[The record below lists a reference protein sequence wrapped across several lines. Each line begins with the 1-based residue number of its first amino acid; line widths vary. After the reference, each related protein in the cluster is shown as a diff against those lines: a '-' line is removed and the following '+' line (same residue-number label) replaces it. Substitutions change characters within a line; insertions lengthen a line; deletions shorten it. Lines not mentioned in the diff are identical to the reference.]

1 MFLRGYLYG
10 SASLTVAARVCF
22 VRDRIMAQQWLCY
35 CRSVHTISL
44 EVLMLKLL
52 SQIPRIWHRSTE
64 VAPPARQ
71 VLGQRELAPAASA
84 ASRAPTSAGAPRQ
97 RAQKL
102 SATAL
107 TPAPV
112 AIREKMDALRALAP
126 PQSAEQVPAYQQALT
141 ELDDTIKAYQ
151 QSSPHPDP
159 DCRVGKISQMQE
171 FRALLGKADSATLEM
186 MLQALPADSELNAP
200 TLRHEVHSML
210 TQCKVAD
217 TCAREV
223 FRITSYLHHSSPI
236 NSHAHRMLGEVD
248 RTLATLAP
256 LAGQRKWTFDRQEQ
270 RVRLLKQLAA
280 QPAAKLRAMAA
291 AWGPLNLAQK
301 VDPDQQ
307 PVRAAILDALRAHQA
322 KYPQETVA
330 EAAMVDAIRK
340 FSRFGRDFLL
350 QQRPPVGIDP
360 QAQLINQLNALNLVA
375 RAHLHHLPFTNA
387 LLVDKTEPQPAQAAR
402 SGQIIHME
410 KVIYP
415 PPAASHPAGAAAPAN
430 PLGAAD
436 SVWDVD
442 AMVSL
447 KQQLNDILRRIPLAQ
462 LDAVVAN
469 WQAEK
474 KGFDIRHNA
483 VRHLVFGLAEERHA
497 IEHARAAAAASQPA
511 V

>member
-1 MFLRGYLYG
+1 
-10 SASLTVAARVCF
+10 
-22 VRDRIMAQQWLCY
+22 
-35 CRSVHTISL
+35 
-44 EVLMLKLL
+44 MLNLL
-52 SQIPRIWHRSTE
+52 SQIPLAWHRSTE
-64 VAPPARQ
+64 VASPARQ
-71 VLGQRELAPAASA
+71 VLGQRALAPAASA

-107 TPAPV
+107 TPAPAV
-112 AIREKMDALRALAP
+112 IREKMDALRALAP
-126 PQSAEQVPAYQQALT
+126 PQSAEQVPGYQQAYKQALS
-141 ELDDTIKAYQ
+141 ELDGTITAYR

-159 DCRVGKISQMQE
+159 DCRVGKVSQIQE
-171 FRALLGKADSATLEM
+171 FRALLGKADIATLEM
-186 MLQALPADSELNAP
+186 VLEALPGDSEMNAH
-200 TLRHEVHSML
+200 TLRHEVLSML
-210 TQCKVAD
+210 AQCKAAD
-217 TCAREV
+217 TCARELV
-223 FRITSYLHHSSPI
+223 RITGYLDLDCPI
-236 NSHAHRMLGEVD
+236 NSHAHRMLREVNS
-248 RTLATLAP
+248 TLATLAP
-256 LAGQRKWTFDRQEQ
+256 QAGQRKWTFNRLEQ
-270 RVRLLKQLAA
+270 RVRLLKLLAA

-301 VDPDQQ
+301 VDPGQQ

-322 KYPQETVA
+322 KYPQEAVA

-340 FSRFGRDFLL
+340 FSRFGRDFLA
-350 QQRPPVGIDP
+350 QQRPPVGIEP

-387 LLVDKTEPQPAQAAR
+387 LLVDKPEPQQAQAAR
-402 SGQIIHME
+402 SGQIIHMAE
-410 KVIYP
+410 VIYP
-415 PPAASHPAGAAAPAN
+415 PPALPHPAGAAAPAD
-430 PLGAAD
+430 PFGAAG

-447 KQQLNDILRRIPLAQ
+447 KQQLNTILRKIPLKQ

-483 VRHLVFGLAEERHA
+483 VRHLVAGLADER
-497 IEHARAAAAASQPA
+497 RASAAASQPA